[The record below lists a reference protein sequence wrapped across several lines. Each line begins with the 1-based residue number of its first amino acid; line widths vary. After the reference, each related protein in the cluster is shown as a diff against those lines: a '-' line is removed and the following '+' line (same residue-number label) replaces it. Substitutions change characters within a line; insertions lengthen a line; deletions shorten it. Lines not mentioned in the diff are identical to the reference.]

1 MKKYFA
7 TFFVI
12 ALILAMAL
20 CGCSKK
26 TENNRTEG
34 TKNTAAQTETT
45 QSASTQT
52 EATQSGGTQTE
63 EPDTFVA
70 PANQIGKH
78 NV

>member
-20 CGCSKK
+20 CGYSKK

-34 TKNTAAQTETT
+34 TKNTAAQTEIPNLQVRKQKPPSPAAHRPRNRTPLWHR
-45 QSASTQT
+45 QT
-52 EATQSGGTQTE
+52 M
-63 EPDTFVA
+63 FLWCR
-70 PANQIGKH
+70 
-78 NV
+78 